1 MIKKSTFTAN
11 SMTAFARVQ
20 GDNSLGTYAWE
31 LRSVNHRYL
40 ETQFKLPEKLKVLEP
55 ALRERMRSA
64 LARGKVECNL
74 YFKANESEQGF
85 IVNDEKVTA
94 LMLAAQQLNKKNAD
108 LAPLSSYEIL
118 QWPGVLQSVEL
129 NIDAIVESLLESFDD
144 ALLKLSE
151 ARHAEGQRMSDVI
164 CEKLDQVD
172 DLTNQVKLNMP
183 QILAEHQKRLEERLA
198 QLSVDVDHDRLAQE
212 VVMLAQKVD
221 VAEELDRL
229 VAHTAEVRDTLAKD
243 EPCGRRLDFLMQELN
258 REANTLGSKS
268 IATDSSQGAINL
280 KVLIEQMREQVQNIE

>member
-1 MIKKSTFTAN
+1 MTKKLIFTVN

-40 ETQFKLPEKLKVLEP
+40 ETQFKLPDKLKVLEP
-55 ALRERMRSA
+55 LLRERMRSA

-74 YFKANESEQGF
+74 YFKANESEQAF
-85 IVNDEKVTA
+85 IVNEDKIAA
-94 LMLAAQQLNKKNAD
+94 LLLAAQQLSEKKSSI
-108 LAPLSSYEIL
+108 APLSSYEIL
-118 QWPGVLQSVEL
+118 QWPGVLQAAEL
-129 NIDAIVESLLESFDD
+129 NIEAITESLLASFNE
-144 ALLKLSE
+144 ALLKLAQ
-151 ARHAEGQRMSDVI
+151 ARGIEGGRMAEVI

-172 DLTNQVKLNMP
+172 DLTNQIKLNMP
-183 QILAEHQKRLEERLA
+183 QILAEHQQRIEEKLA
-198 QLSVDVDHDRLAQE
+198 QLNVEIDQDRLAQE
-212 VVMLAQKVD
+212 IVMLAQKVD

-229 VAHTAEVRDTLAKD
+229 VAHTAEVRDTLVKN

>member
-1 MIKKSTFTAN
+1 MTKKPTSSVN

-40 ETQFKLPEKLKVLEP
+40 ETQFKLPDKLKVLEP
-55 ALRERMRSA
+55 LLRERVRSA

-74 YFKANESEQGF
+74 FFKANESEQAF
-85 IVNDEKVTA
+85 IVNQDKISA
-94 LMLAAQQLNKKNAD
+94 LLLAAEQLNEKKSNI
-108 LAPLSSYEIL
+108 APLSSYEIL
-118 QWPGVLQSVEL
+118 QWPGVLQAAEL
-129 NIDAIVESLLESFDD
+129 NIEAITESLLASFNE
-144 ALLKLSE
+144 ALSTLAE
-151 ARHAEGQRMSDVI
+151 ARITEGGRMADVI
-164 CEKLDQVD
+164 YEKLDQVD
-172 DLTNQVKLNMP
+172 SLTNQIKLNMP
-183 QILAEHQKRLEERLA
+183 QILAEHQQRIEEKLA
-198 QLSVDVDHDRLAQE
+198 RLSVDIDHDRLAQE
-212 VVMLAQKVD
+212 IVMLAQKVD

-229 VAHTAEVRDTLAKD
+229 VAHTAEVRDTLVKN